1 MHQPCQ
7 PHEPG
12 ITSKTETQHQGF
24 ESYIITNVCESCTFE
39 IEAYSA
45 FRAIFRLFKPKK
57 FSIRV
62 DKTLYEPGARQPV
75 DPGMSA
81 SCPKAPIIGSR
92 VELSN
97 SDAPDVLLVRRD
109 YYQFCWFNFCLG
121 QCSFSLYFS
130 CTREKIHLGD
140 GIKIPAYPF
149 NNPPYSSMLDRF
161 QRGT

>member
-1 MHQPCQ
+1 MSPCNYDFEVYFFIFPDK
-7 PHEPG
+7 PHKPG

-24 ESYIITNVCESCTFE
+24 ESYIITNVCESCPFE

-81 SCPKAPIIGSR
+81 SCPKAPIIGSKGEAGEKKE
-92 VELSN
+92 VHPVLS
-97 SDAPDVLLVRRD
+97 
-109 YYQFCWFNFCLG
+109 
-121 QCSFSLYFS
+121 
-130 CTREKIHLGD
+130 
-140 GIKIPAYPF
+140 
-149 NNPPYSSMLDRF
+149 SSSWLS
-161 QRGT
+161 T